1 MGGAHIPGKVK
12 EGFMSKTSD
21 LTNDIV
27 AALSERG
34 HLLCRNNS
42 GVARFPGRVV
52 RFGVGPVG
60 GGGGDLI
67 GLTAWGQFISLEV
80 KVGRD
85 KQSDKQAKW
94 QAWVRRR
101 SGIAGVV
108 RSVDDA
114 IDLIETYGNK

>member
-1 MGGAHIPGKVK
+1 MT
-12 EGFMSKTSD
+12 KTQQ

-27 AALSERG
+27 AAFSERG

-42 GVARFPGRVV
+42 GVALLKGRHV

-67 GLTAWGQFISLEV
+67 GLTSWGQFISLEI
-80 KVGRD
+80 KQGHD
-85 KQSDKQAKW
+85 KQRDNQAKW
-94 QAWVRRR
+94 ESWVRRR
-101 SGIAGVV
+101 NGIAGVV

-114 IDLIETYGNK
+114 LELLELYGRQK